1 MAFDNT
7 ITVVGNVTREPE
19 LRFTNSGQAMATFGL
34 AWNRKWTNRQTGQQ
48 EEQVSFFDVTCWGQM
63 AENAA
68 ESLPKGARVIVVGR
82 LDQRSWETQD
92 GDKRSK
98 VEIQAE
104 DIAPSLKWATAQITK
119 NERRGGDWDGGGRG
133 GSGSGAG
140 DPGPTPP
147 PGGGYNPDEEP
158 F

>member
-19 LRFTNSGQAMATFGL
+19 LRFTNSGQAMATFGV
-34 AWNRKWTNRQTGQQ
+34 AWNRKWTNRQTGQP

-68 ESLPKGARVIVVGR
+68 ESLPKGARVIIFGR

-92 GDKRSK
+92 GEKRSK

-119 NERRGGDWDGGGRG
+119 NERRGGGEWDGGR
-133 GSGSGAG
+133 STSG
-140 DPGPTPP
+140 DPGPAEPP
-147 PGGGYNPDEEP
+147 AGYNPDEEP